1 MPLTRNKRK
10 RKIRSIRK
18 TRGRKTRGRK
28 IKRNYRNKRKLS
40 RKGRKKKMKK
50 RNRTGKG
57 ILSFLSRNN
66 SVHPV
71 ISAEN
76 HHPLC
81 TICQGPIHDTLKRY
95 CTERMCTFHD
105 NCILGWCQRKKKDAK
120 CPNCPNCRRPLNCN
134 GPLSWDDFDALTEKS
149 LLDDEKDEMLKKLGI
164 MNR

>member
-1 MPLTRNKRK
+1 MPLTKNKRK

-18 TRGRKTRGRK
+18 TRGRRK
-28 IKRNYRNKRKLS
+28 IKRNHRNKRKLS

-57 ILSFLSRNN
+57 FLSFLSRNN
-66 SVHPV
+66 NVQPV

-76 HHPLC
+76 NHPVC
-81 TICQGPIHDTLKRY
+81 TICLEPIHDTLKRY

-105 NCILGWCQRKKKDAK
+105 NCIQFWCKQKKDAK
-120 CPNCPNCRRPLNCN
+120 CPNCRRPLNCN
-134 GPLSWDDFDALTEKS
+134 GPISWDDFDALTEKS
-149 LLDDEKDEMLKKLGI
+149 RLDDENDEMLRKLGI